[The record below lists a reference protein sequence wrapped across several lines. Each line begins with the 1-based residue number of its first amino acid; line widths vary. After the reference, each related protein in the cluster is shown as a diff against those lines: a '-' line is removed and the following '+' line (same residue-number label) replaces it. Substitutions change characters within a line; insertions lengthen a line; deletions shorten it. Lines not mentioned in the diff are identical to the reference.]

1 MSKMKKF
8 FLSLAVLII
17 ASVHIVWAQK
27 VLIYKSD
34 GTTIEYKVST
44 LDSMVFVKEKQ
55 TMPSHL
61 TCPDDHHP
69 HAIDLGLASGTKWC
83 CCNVGAS
90 KPEEY
95 GGCYAWGETLTK
107 SVYTEVTYRYCTGK
121 DTGKDT
127 DGDGW
132 YDNGSVFV
140 NIGSD
145 IAGTE
150 YDAATVNMG
159 APWRMPSDELLT
171 ELVNNCSRQWAQV
184 NGVNGI
190 LVTGRNDGQIF
201 LPAAGYR
208 WLHGFYLAGSN
219 GYYWSSQLRSSKSVR
234 RLHFG
239 SDYWYFGNDPLLRI
253 GGHSVRAVCP

>member
-34 GTTIEYKVST
+34 GTTIEYEVST

-69 HAIDLGLASGTKWC
+69 HAIDLGLPSGTKWC

-95 GGCYAWGETLTK
+95 GGYYAWGETK
-107 SVYTEVTYRYCTGK
+107 EKGFYNWETYAYGTWDKC
-121 DTGKDT
+121 
-127 DGDGW
+127 
-132 YDNGSVFV
+132 V

-145 IAGTE
+145 IAGTD
-150 YDAATVNMG
+150 YDAATANMG
-159 APWRMPSDELLT
+159 APWRMPSTAQLQELI
-171 ELVNNCSRQWAQV
+171 NNSSSQWQWQNSV
-184 NGVNGI
+184 DGI
-190 LVTGRNDGQIF
+190 LVTGPNGGHIF
-201 LPAAGYR
+201 LPAAGVR
-208 WLHGFYLAGSN
+208 WPDDDLYSVGYGGSYWASSLYPNNSNYADYMVFYLSN
-219 GYYWSSQLRSSKSVR
+219 WFLD
-234 RLHFG
+234 HF
-239 SDYWYFGNDPLLRI
+239 YRFC
-253 GGHSVRAVCP
+253 GHSVRAVCP